1 MFLRTLLALLIGW
14 SSGDLFANS
23 CPFCTAVSQTLR
35 QEMSQTDVVVFAS
48 FASSDSDSVST
59 FEVKKVLK
67 GGSLASSGEKIRV
80 SFFGKGLP
88 NQVFMIMGVGPAEV
102 LWSTPLRV
110 SEKVQEYVNQV
121 LTLSKD
127 DVKARLRFFINHL
140 GESDPIIA
148 RDVFDE
154 FASASYSEMLELKD
168 AYNREQ
174 LLKWIQDTSIS
185 PDRRKLYLVMLGI
198 CGHKEDAQII
208 EKLLKSEDPNRQAG
222 LDALIACY
230 LTLKGEAGLKLIED
244 LFLNDPKVGYNEI
257 YSTVMAIR
265 FHGTDGKIINPKR
278 LAKALYPLLQRPKL
292 ADIIIPDLA
301 RWEDWSQ
308 IERVVQLF
316 KESENT
322 EVNWVR
328 IPVIKYLRACPLPE
342 AQVALKELEQLDP
355 ATFKRAT
362 MFFPLPSEGDS
373 SLLQESILPSNDAS
387 PLQIKPMK
395 PGLAYAVTTPEF
407 HPESGHV
414 ANEPVNLVSLA
425 SVVGVFSATL
435 WIGMWLTITGTGR
448 GPKWLLAIFY
458 GSR

>member
-1 MFLRTLLALLIGW
+1 MLLRTLLAVLIGW
-14 SSGDLFANS
+14 SSGNLLANS

-35 QEMSQTDVVVFAS
+35 QEMSQTDVVVFAQ
-48 FASSDSDSVST
+48 FASADSDSVST

-67 GGSLASSGEKIRV
+67 GGSLATAGEKVRV

-88 NQVFMIMGVGPAEV
+88 DQVFMIMGVGPAEV

-110 SEKVQEYVNQV
+110 SEKVQDYVNQV
-121 LTLSKD
+121 LTLPKEDPKS
-127 DVKARLRFFINHL
+127 RLKFFIKHL

-154 FASASYSEMLELKD
+154 FASASYAEMVELKD
-168 AYNREQ
+168 VYDRVQ

-198 CGHKEDAQII
+198 CGKKEDADII

-230 LTLKGEAGLKLIED
+230 LTLKGEAGLKLVEET
-244 LFLNDPKVGYNEI
+244 FLTDPKAGYNEI
-257 YSTVMAIR
+257 YSAVMAIR
-265 FHGTDGKIINPKR
+265 FHGTDGKAIDPKR
-278 LAKALYPLLQRPKL
+278 LAKALHPLLLKPKL
-292 ADIIIPDLA
+292 ADIVIPDLA

-316 KESENT
+316 KDSENT

-342 AQVALKELEQLDP
+342 AQAALKELEQLDP

-362 MFFPLPSEGDS
+362 MFFPQPGEGDS
-373 SLLQESILPSNDAS
+373 SQLQESAYPTNDAT
-387 PLQIKPMK
+387 PPQIKSPK
-395 PGLAYAVTTPEF
+395 SGLAYAAVTTEIRP
-407 HPESGHV
+407 V
-414 ANEPVNLVSLA
+414 ANRQETEPVNLVSLA
-425 SVVGVFSATL
+425 SVVGMFSATL
-435 WIGMWLTITGTGR
+435 WIGMWLIITGSGR
-448 GPKWLLAIFY
+448 GPKWLLSIIH
-458 GSR
+458 GCR